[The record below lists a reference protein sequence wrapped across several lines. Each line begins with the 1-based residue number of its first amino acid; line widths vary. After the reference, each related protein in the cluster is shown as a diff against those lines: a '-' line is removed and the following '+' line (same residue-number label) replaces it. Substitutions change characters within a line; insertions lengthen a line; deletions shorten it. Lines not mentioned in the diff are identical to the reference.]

1 MSANPFAALCAEI
14 VAETPLR
21 AAITAAYRRPEPD
34 CVQALIEGA
43 TLKPDQ
49 QKAGAKNRART
60 GRTPSPQDTVERRR
74 GADSRIFALVAR
86 RALR

>member
-21 AAITAAYRRPEPD
+21 AAITAAYRRPEPE
-34 CVQALIEGA
+34 CVAALIEGA

-49 QKAGAKNRART
+49 AKAGRSRANW
-60 GRTPSPQDTVERRR
+60 SSACAARR
-74 GADSRIFALVAR
+74 GRAASRGSSTNIRCRAR
-86 RALR
+86 RAWR